1 VREGMKKTILTTIVL
16 LASFLVFAINVSTSI
31 LPYYYVSKEIIQEK
45 GQVNLVVPPGKSP
58 HTYSPTPKEL
68 VPLYE
73 SDILIT
79 NGLALEIFFSNLTMN
94 LEKQGVKIIQVSDF
108 IPLEELI
115 SIGETHEDH
124 EHEEFA
130 YNPHIWLDPYI
141 MYTYIIPGLAEVF
154 GELDPE
160 NKDYYAQNAERYIN
174 RLILLDNYLAEKAK
188 VIDGS
193 IFTLHNS
200 YDYFARKYGIKIVG
214 VIQISPGVD
223 PTPKQLVEL
232 TNVAKEKN
240 VKAIFNEPQL
250 SDKAV
255 STIAKNLSLN
265 VGVLDPLGSSERV
278 FDLESLYL
286 DNLFEIIRVVNY
298 GY

>member
-1 VREGMKKTILTTIVL
+1 MKKTILTTIVL

-79 NGLALEIFFSNLTMN
+79 NGLALEIFISNLTMN

-115 SIGETHEDH
+115 SIDETHEDH
-124 EHEEFA
+124 EHEEFE

-141 MYTYIIPGLAEVF
+141 MYTYIVPGLTEVF
-154 GELDPE
+154 GELDSE

-200 YDYFARKYGIKIVG
+200 YDYFARRYGIKIVG

-232 TNVAKEKN
+232 TNVAKERN

-250 SDKAV
+250 SDKTV
-255 STIAKNLSLN
+255 RTIAKNLNLN

-278 FDLESLYL
+278 FDLESLYV

>member
-1 VREGMKKTILTTIVL
+1 MKKTIVMAIVL
-16 LASFLVFAINVSTSI
+16 LASFLVFALNVSTSI
-31 LPYYYVSKEIIQEK
+31 LPYYYVSKEIVQEK

-68 VPLYE
+68 IPLYE
-73 SDILIT
+73 SDVLIT
-79 NGLALEIFFSNLTMN
+79 NGLSLEIFISNLTQN

-108 IPLEELI
+108 IPPEELI
-115 SIGETHEDH
+115 SMSGTNEDH
-124 EHEEFA
+124 DHEEFA
-130 YNPHIWLDPYI
+130 YNPHFWLDPYF
-141 MYTYIIPGLAEVF
+141 MYTYIIPGLVEVF
-154 GELDPE
+154 GELDPV
-160 NKDYYAQNAERYIN
+160 NKDYYVQNADRYIN
-174 RLILLDNYLAEKAK
+174 RLISLDNYLAEKAK

-200 YDYFARKYGIKIVG
+200 YDYFARRYDIKIAG
-214 VIQISPGVD
+214 VIQLSPGVE

-232 TNVAKEKN
+232 SNIAKEKN

-255 STIAKNLSLN
+255 NAVAENLNLTI
-265 VGVLDPLGSSERV
+265 GVLDPLGSVERV
-278 FDLESLYL
+278 FDLDSLYVY
-286 DNLFEIIRVVNY
+286 NLFEIIRVVNY

>member
-1 VREGMKKTILTTIVL
+1 MKKMILTTIVL

-79 NGLALEIFFSNLTMN
+79 NGLALEIFISNLTMN

-115 SIGETHEDH
+115 SIDETHEDH

-154 GELDPE
+154 GELDPA

-174 RLILLDNYLAEKAK
+174 RLILLDNYLAEKAN

-200 YDYFARKYGIKIVG
+200 YDYFARRYGIKIVG

-232 TNVAKEKN
+232 TNVAKERN

-255 STIAKNLSLN
+255 NTIAKNLSLN

-298 GY
+298 DY

>member
-1 VREGMKKTILTTIVL
+1 MKKTILTTIVL

-232 TNVAKEKN
+232 TNVAKERN

-255 STIAKNLSLN
+255 NTIAKNLSLN

-278 FDLESLYL
+278 FDLESLYV

>member
-1 VREGMKKTILTTIVL
+1 MKETILTTVVL
-16 LASFLVFAINVSTSI
+16 LASFLVFALNVSTSI
-31 LPYYYVSKEIIQEK
+31 LPYYYVSKEIVQEK

-79 NGLALEIFFSNLTMN
+79 NGLALEIFISNLTKN
-94 LEKQGVKIIQVSDF
+94 LENQGVKIIEVSDF
-108 IPLEELI
+108 IPREELI
-115 SIGETHEDH
+115 SMSGIDEDH
-124 EHEEFA
+124 EHEDFA

-154 GELDPE
+154 GELDPL
-160 NKDYYAQNAERYIN
+160 NKDYYTQNAERYIN
-174 RLILLDNYLAEKAK
+174 RLILLDKYLAEKAK

-200 YDYFARKYGIKIVG
+200 YDYLARRYDIKIAG
-214 VIQISPGVD
+214 VIQLSPGVE

-232 TNVAKEKN
+232 TNVAKEEN

-255 STIAKNLSLN
+255 NAVAENLNLSI
-265 VGVLDPLGSSERV
+265 GVLDPLGSVERV
-278 FDLESLYL
+278 FDLESLYIY
-286 DNLFEIIRVVNY
+286 NLFEIIRVVNY

>member
-1 VREGMKKTILTTIVL
+1 MKKTILTTIVL

>member
-16 LASFLVFAINVSTSI
+16 LASFLVFALNVSTSI
-31 LPYYYVSKEIIQEK
+31 LPYYYVSKEIVQEK

-79 NGLALEIFFSNLTMN
+79 NGLALEIFISNLTKN
-94 LEKQGVKIIQVSDF
+94 LENQGVKIIEVSDF
-108 IPLEELI
+108 IPREELI
-115 SIGETHEDH
+115 SMNGTDEDH
-124 EHEEFA
+124 DHGEFA

-154 GELDPE
+154 GELDPA

-174 RLILLDNYLAEKAK
+174 RLILLDKYLAEKAK

-200 YDYFARKYGIKIVG
+200 YDYLARRYDIKIAG
-214 VIQISPGVD
+214 VIQLSPGVE

-232 TNVAKEKN
+232 TNVAKEEN

-255 STIAKNLSLN
+255 NAVAENLNLSI
-265 VGVLDPLGSSERV
+265 GVLDPLGSVERV
-278 FDLESLYL
+278 FDLESLYIY
-286 DNLFEIIRVVNY
+286 NLFEIIRVVNY

>member
-1 VREGMKKTILTTIVL
+1 MKKTILTTIVL

-79 NGLALEIFFSNLTMN
+79 NGLALEIFISNLTKN
-94 LEKQGVKIIQVSDF
+94 LENQGVKIIEVSDF
-108 IPLEELI
+108 IPPEKLI
-115 SIGETHEDH
+115 SMSGIDEDH
-124 EHEEFA
+124 EHEDFA

-154 GELDPE
+154 GELDPL
-160 NKDYYAQNAERYIN
+160 NKDYYTQNAERYIN
-174 RLILLDNYLAEKAK
+174 RLILLDKYLAEKAK

-200 YDYFARKYGIKIVG
+200 YDYLARRYDIKIAG
-214 VIQISPGVD
+214 VIQLSPGVE

-232 TNVAKEKN
+232 TNVAKEEN

-255 STIAKNLSLN
+255 NAVAENLNLSI
-265 VGVLDPLGSSERV
+265 GVLDPLGSVERV
-278 FDLESLYL
+278 FDLESLYIY
-286 DNLFEIIRVVNY
+286 NLFEIIRVVNY